1 MIPYADFLYFGILL
15 YIALPTL
22 LIRRWLG
29 FSRAWVLLATAAML
43 IVQYGTIAHLLP
55 VTAPE
60 GVGVTGGFPVSGGL
74 AEVRDIWVVMACGLF
89 QWIVAQAFLWMRT
102 RTPWYWPFPAALLL
116 TLLPLVGAR
125 FLPLA
130 IPGAQLGFLGISYV
144 TFRSLDVIFG
154 IRDRLIVSLPA
165 GQFFAFLFFFPAISS
180 GPIDRY
186 RRFSHDWN
194 RPRLPAEF
202 WKDLDGAVHRIFT
215 GFLYKFILAAL
226 IKSYWI
232 DRLAAGGFLNTL
244 SYMYGYSLYLYFDF
258 AGYSAFA
265 VGVSYLLGIHT
276 PENFN
281 RPFLAGNIKDFWNR
295 WHISLSTWLR
305 DHVYMRF
312 MLAATKGR
320 WFTGKYTASYLGL
333 FLTFGLM
340 GLWHGIEP
348 YYLLYGLY
356 HGTLLVGHD
365 LFTRWNKPRR
375 VWGNGPLWRATGTLV
390 TFHLVCLGFLLFS
403 GRIGPTWKP
412 ASSVPPVTQGAA
424 LAHVAL
430 HESSDGQ
437 TIGRAWHA
445 ADGSGECCRRLAVLR
460 TDDGMMDDRAGGI
473 LPMTISDRVLDVL
486 VGVSEIEG
494 VRHDPD
500 VRLYDLQILD
510 SMKTVELIVAFSSE
524 FGVEISPA
532 ELDREEWATPRK
544 IISYM
549 ERKVAA

>member
-1 MIPYADFLYFGILL
+1 
-15 YIALPTL
+15 
-22 LIRRWLG
+22 
-29 FSRAWVLLATAAML
+29 
-43 IVQYGTIAHLLP
+43 
-55 VTAPE
+55 
-60 GVGVTGGFPVSGGL
+60 
-74 AEVRDIWVVMACGLF
+74 
-89 QWIVAQAFLWMRT
+89 MRT
-102 RTPWYWPFPAALLL
+102 RTSWYWPFPAAMLL

-125 FLPLA
+125 FLPMA

-165 GQFFAFLFFFPAISS
+165 DQFLAFLFFFPTISS

-186 RRFSHDWN
+186 RRFSQDWN
-194 RPRLPAEF
+194 RPRPAAEF

-226 IKSYWI
+226 IKTYWI
-232 DRLAAGGFLNTL
+232 DRLADGGFLNTL

-312 MLAATKGR
+312 MLAAAKGR
-320 WFTGKYTASYLGL
+320 WFAGKYTASYLGF

-365 LFTRWNKPRR
+365 LFTRWNKPRQ

-424 LAHVAL
+424 LAHVAVR
-430 HESSDGQ
+430 ESSDGQ
-437 TIGRAWHA
+437 TIRRA
-445 ADGSGECCRRLAVLR
+445 SSRR
-460 TDDGMMDDRAGGI
+460 I
-473 LPMTISDRVLDVL
+473 C
-486 VGVSEIEG
+486 
-494 VRHDPD
+494 
-500 VRLYDLQILD
+500 
-510 SMKTVELIVAFSSE
+510 K
-524 FGVEISPA
+524 A
-532 ELDREEWATPRK
+532 E
-544 IISYM
+544 
-549 ERKVAA
+549 

>member
-43 IVQYGTIAHLLP
+43 VVQYGTITHVLP
-55 VTAPE
+55 VTGPE
-60 GVGVTGGFPVSGGL
+60 SSVVTGGSSASGGFGD
-74 AEVRDIWVVMACGLF
+74 VRTIYVVLACGIF
-89 QWIVAQAFLWMRT
+89 QWIVAQAFLWIRT
-102 RTPWYWPFPAALLL
+102 RTAWYWPFPAALLL
-116 TLLPLVGAR
+116 TLFPLVGAR

-165 GQFFAFLFFFPAISS
+165 NQFFAFLFFFPAISS

-186 RRFSHDWN
+186 RRFSQDWN
-194 RPRLPAEF
+194 RRRLPAEF
-202 WKDLDGAVHRIFT
+202 WIDLDGAVQRVFT

-226 IKSYWI
+226 IKRDWI
-232 DRLAAGGFLNTL
+232 DRVAPEGLLNTV

-276 PENFN
+276 PDNFN
-281 RPFLAGNIKDFWNR
+281 RPFRAGNIKDFWNR
-295 WHISLSTWLR
+295 WHISLSTWFR

-312 MLAATKGR
+312 VLAATKGR

-356 HGTLLVGHD
+356 HGTLLVGYE

-375 VWGNGPLWRATGTLV
+375 VWGNGPLWRAAGILV

-403 GRIGPTWKP
+403 GRIGPTWTP
-412 ASSVPPVTQGAA
+412 ASSVSPAPERAA
-424 LAHVAL
+424 PRYIPL
-430 HESSDGQ
+430 HDWGDVP
-437 TIGRAWHA
+437 TIKSR
-445 ADGSGECCRRLAVLR
+445 GSGASR
-460 TDDGMMDDRAGGI
+460 
-473 LPMTISDRVLDVL
+473 
-486 VGVSEIEG
+486 
-494 VRHDPD
+494 PD
-500 VRLYDLQILD
+500 VHVKL
-510 SMKTVELIVAFSSE
+510 E
-524 FGVEISPA
+524 
-532 ELDREEWATPRK
+532 
-544 IISYM
+544 
-549 ERKVAA
+549 

>member
-43 IVQYGTIAHLLP
+43 LVQYGTIAHLLP
-55 VTAPE
+55 VTSPE
-60 GVGVTGGFPVSGGL
+60 SSGVTGGFSVSGGL
-74 AEVRDIWVVMACGLF
+74 AEVRTIWVVMACGIF
-89 QWIVAQAFLWMRT
+89 QWIVAQTFLWMRA
-102 RTPWYWPFPAALLL
+102 RTPWYWPFPAALVL
-116 TLLPLVGAR
+116 TLFPLVAAR

-130 IPGAQLGFLGISYV
+130 IPGALLGFVGISYV

-154 IRDRLIVSLPA
+154 IRDRAIGSLPA

-202 WKDLDGAVHRIFT
+202 WMDLDGAVHRVFT

-226 IKSYWI
+226 IERYWI
-232 DRLAAGGFLNTL
+232 DRLAPGGLLNTL

-281 RPFLAGNIKDFWNR
+281 RPFRAGNIKDFWNR

-320 WFTGKYTASYLGL
+320 WFTGKYTASYFGL

-356 HGTLLVGHD
+356 HGALLVGHD

-375 VWGNGPLWRATGTLV
+375 VWGNGPLWRATATLI

-424 LAHVAL
+424 PVHVGL
-430 HESSDGQ
+430 HE
-437 TIGRAWHA
+437 
-445 ADGSGECCRRLAVLR
+445 
-460 TDDGMMDDRAGGI
+460 
-473 LPMTISDRVLDVL
+473 
-486 VGVSEIEG
+486 
-494 VRHDPD
+494 
-500 VRLYDLQILD
+500 
-510 SMKTVELIVAFSSE
+510 
-524 FGVEISPA
+524 
-532 ELDREEWATPRK
+532 
-544 IISYM
+544 
-549 ERKVAA
+549 